1 MAFFERDYIEI
12 KRENISMSVVGT
24 RREGIE
30 QEEVVKYIRK
40 RNARVRR
47 APILNGLM
55 IVIMWA
61 LAASPIVLEI
71 LFSYNHRP
79 DSFSIGCAVFFSLMA
94 IFSAVV
100 IFVKGGLIRGELF
113 DPDSPEAQQ
122 AIAGEALDRKLKKK
136 YELCQIHD
144 MISMDSALAGH
155 PVFIGSFQ
163 RPPSDVQRINESAFV
178 TKYAKQYAQ
187 AQMDALSAALAG
199 AARQT
204 AAPQV
209 VDLRSDAERAIES
222 SAGNALSPEREQL
235 ARDMV
240 DFLKTHDT
248 GNNMDHY
255 REFRE
260 KFHERSEAIAEGGG
274 YHQAL
279 QEIFYRIR
287 QLCGEQGVYFHS
299 GAVEN
304 VFNGGYWRS

>member
-30 QEEVVKYIRK
+30 QDEVVKYIRK

-94 IFSAVV
+94 IFSTVV

-209 VDLRSDAERAIES
+209 VDLRSDAERAIEN
-222 SAGNALSPEREQL
+222 SAGNALSPELCSAENPLVAGDKLHGRFLVGRIRPPPRERIAVAGCGNRIFL
-235 ARDMV
+235 HILERTRRCRSAALIVRVERD
-240 DFLKTHDT
+240 
-248 GNNMDHY
+248 
-255 REFRE
+255 R
-260 KFHERSEAIAEGGG
+260 
-274 YHQAL
+274 
-279 QEIFYRIR
+279 EIFKR
-287 QLCGEQGVYFHS
+287 LVPVYD
-299 GAVEN
+299 
-304 VFNGGYWRS
+304 